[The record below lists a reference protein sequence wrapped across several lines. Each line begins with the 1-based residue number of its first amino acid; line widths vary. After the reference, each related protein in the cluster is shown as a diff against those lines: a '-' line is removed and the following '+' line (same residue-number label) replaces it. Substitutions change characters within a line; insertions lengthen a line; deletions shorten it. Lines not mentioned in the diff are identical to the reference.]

1 MLTCS
6 MYIGLV
12 EERKKER
19 KKESARDSVSA
30 GFDHSPTTLAVSRFC
45 LGEKHLGLAREGV
58 CLVKFSI
65 SRDLPVK
72 WRRFLNAL

>member
-1 MLTCS
+1 MLTFS

-12 EERKKER
+12 EERKKVRETVFLQ
-19 KKESARDSVSA
+19 VS
-30 GFDHSPTTLAVSRFC
+30 TTLRPLSRFRGSAW
-45 LGEKHLGLAREGV
+45 GEKHLGVRGKV

-72 WRRFLNAL
+72 CRRFLNAL